1 MRAIVFPYQRLGAR
15 FAPIVPVSLFG
26 RACSIQTEAY
36 VDSGALFSI
45 FRLELLTALGLV
57 KEEGRRHYFMVGDGG
72 LIIGYLFRLPVKIG
86 DVQLRARIAFSE
98 KLNVGFNLLGRQ
110 TIFDQFTEVAF
121 RERAQEIAFR
131 LE

>member
-1 MRAIVFPYQRLGAR
+1 MRSVVFPYQRWGAR

-26 RACSIQTEAY
+26 RAHSVQTEAY

-45 FRLELLTALGLV
+45 FRLELLTALGLN
-57 KEEGRRHYFMVGDGG
+57 KEEGRRHFVMVGDGG
-72 LIIGYLFRLPVKIG
+72 LIVGYLFRLPVQIG
-86 DVQLRARIAFSE
+86 DVRLRARIAFSE

-121 RERAQEIAFR
+121 LERARQIAFR
-131 LE
+131 LR